1 MSGLH
6 KVWEIQ
12 GERMASNLMQNTIC
26 QSCGMPLTSKEQ
38 MGLEKDGSASV
49 DYCKYC
55 YERGEFIHKVSMQ
68 EYIEMCSLY
77 GAQVSPL

>member
-1 MSGLH
+1 
-6 KVWEIQ
+6 
-12 GERMASNLMQNTIC
+12 MASNLMQNTIC

-68 EYIEMCSLY
+68 ECIEMCSLY